1 MILTVLV
8 VDDDAS
14 VRKSLLRLLTAS
26 GYNAVG
32 AADGFEA
39 LRKAVQLR
47 PDLILMD
54 LRMPGPDGIGV
65 TRTLREHSQLKDI
78 PVIALSALA
87 PAPEDEKMFAQVL
100 LKPASHAELLAA
112 IERARSRL
120 QE

>member
-26 GYNAVG
+26 GYHAVG
-32 AADGFEA
+32 AADGLEGLQKA
-39 LRKAVQLR
+39 LEKR
-47 PDLILMD
+47 PALILMD

-65 TRTLREHSQLKDI
+65 TRRLREHPQLKDI

-87 PAPEDEKMFAQVL
+87 PAAEDEQMFVQVL
-100 LKPASHAELLAA
+100 LKPASHAELLTA
-112 IERARSRL
+112 IERAIRK
-120 QE
+120 

>member
-1 MILTVLV
+1 MIFTVLV

-26 GYNAVG
+26 GYNASG
-32 AADGFEA
+32 AADGLEGLHKA
-39 LRKAVQLR
+39 LKKR

-54 LRMPGPDGIGV
+54 LRMPGPDGIDV
-65 TRTLREHSQLKDI
+65 TRQLREHPQLKDI

-87 PAPEDEKMFAQVL
+87 PASEDEHMFAQVL

-112 IERARSRL
+112 IERAIRK
-120 QE
+120 

>member
-1 MILTVLV
+1 MNLTVLV

-26 GYNAVG
+26 GYRAVG

-39 LRKAVQLR
+39 LQQALEKR

-54 LRMPGPDGIGV
+54 LRMPGPDGIDV
-65 TRTLREHSQLKDI
+65 TRKLREHSQLKDV

-87 PAPEDEKMFAQVL
+87 PESADEKMFAHVL

-112 IERARSRL
+112 IHSAIRK
-120 QE
+120 